1 MTSRGFTLLELLVA
15 MAIFATAG
23 VAIMQVSSAHVRNLT
38 QLDELTMARYI
49 ADNQMQL
56 VMLDKDWPGKEKQ
69 QGELEMAN
77 RKWVWQ
83 QQRLK
88 VPDDDLRL
96 VQISVSLADSPE
108 QVIFELSS
116 YKGKPGV

>member
-1 MTSRGFTLLELLVA
+1 MKNRGFTLLELLVA

-23 VAIMQVSSAHVRNLT
+23 VAIMQVSSAHVRNLA

-56 VMLDKDWPGKEKQ
+56 AMLDKDWPGKDKQ

-77 RKWVWQ
+77 RKWLWQ
-83 QQRLK
+83 QQRIK

-96 VQISVSLADSPE
+96 VQISVSLADAPQ

-116 YKGKPGV
+116 YKGKPGA

>member
-1 MTSRGFTLLELLVA
+1 MKSRGFTLLELLVA

-38 QLDELTMARYI
+38 QIDELTMARYI

-56 VMLDKDWPGKEKQ
+56 AMLDQEWPGKDKQ
-69 QGELEMAN
+69 QGEVEMAN
-77 RKWVWQ
+77 RKWLWQ
-83 QQRLK
+83 QLRTK
-88 VPDDDLRL
+88 VPDEDLRL
-96 VQISVSLADSPE
+96 VQISISLADAPQ

-116 YKGKPGV
+116 YKGKPGA

>member
-1 MTSRGFTLLELLVA
+1 MKSRGFTLLELLVA

-38 QLDELTMARYI
+38 QIDELMMARYI

-56 VMLDKDWPGKEKQ
+56 AMLDKEWPGKDKQ
-69 QGELEMAN
+69 QGEVEMAN
-77 RKWVWQ
+77 RKWLWQ
-83 QQRLK
+83 QLRTK
-88 VPDDDLRL
+88 VPDEDLRL
-96 VQISVSLADSPE
+96 VQISISLADAPQ

-116 YKGKPGV
+116 YKGKPGA

>member
-1 MTSRGFTLLELLVA
+1 MIKRGFTLLELLVA

-23 VAIMQVSSAHVRNLT
+23 VAVMQVSSAHVRNLS
-38 QLDELTMARYI
+38 QLDELTVARYI

-56 VMLDKDWPGKEKQ
+56 ALLDNAWPGQEKT

-77 RKWVWQ
+77 RNWLWQ
-83 QQRLK
+83 QQLLK

-96 VQISVSLADSPE
+96 VHISVSLAESPQ
-108 QVIFELSS
+108 QVVFELSS
-116 YKGKPGV
+116 YKGKPGA